1 MFLLGVEGTMTGKV
15 YSLWLMP
22 DATAMPDF
30 VAVNRDLAKRF
41 DAPRFDP
48 HLTLIGGSAMNFA
61 GMKAW
66 LPEIARG
73 IAPFS
78 APVAGVVTGPE
89 YFRSL
94 YALFA
99 AEGSIL
105 ELKRRSMAMLDEG
118 VGDFMP
124 HVSLLYGPVE
134 SKAKETA
141 RTALAG
147 QYKGRRIGFGSLA
160 ISLSGPGVEV
170 EDWVIEHQIMLG

>member
-1 MFLLGVEGTMTGKV
+1 MTGKI

-22 DATAMPDF
+22 AAAAMRDF
-30 VAVNRDLAKRF
+30 VAVNRDLARRF
-41 DAPRFDP
+41 NAPRFDP
-48 HLTLIGGSAMNFA
+48 HLTLIGGSAMNLA

-78 APVAGVVTGPE
+78 APVADVVTGPE
-89 YFRSL
+89 YFRSF

-134 SKAKETA
+134 AKAKETA
-141 RTALAG
+141 RVALAN
-147 QYKGRRIGFGSLA
+147 QFNGRAIGFDSLA

-170 EDWVIEHQIMLG
+170 EDWVIEHQIALG